1 MVILNGILK
10 NTSTVI
16 SIALGVISLISI
28 FYAFLQKNK
37 VKRRKRKEQLRAEHL
52 EELIVVLS
60 DSMLDHFVSRD
71 DLASDI
77 EEVIRKFNAEGNA
90 INNKLDRVIRRQDK
104 TEAIRIKN
112 DIVAAAD
119 DVRAGLKLSETRF
132 LVLEESYKY
141 YREVLN
147 GNSFLKKEFDYI
159 SNNFYRIK
167 HGDNNEKN

>member
-16 SIALGVISLISI
+16 SIALGAISLISI
-28 FYAFLQKNK
+28 FYAFLQKRK
-37 VKRRKRKEQLRAEHL
+37 AKRRKRKEQLRAEHL
-52 EELIVVLS
+52 EELIVILS

-119 DVRAGLKLSETRF
+119 DVRAGLKLSETRY

-147 GNSFLKKEFDYI
+147 GNSFVKKEFDYI

-167 HGDNNEKN
+167 HGDKNEKN